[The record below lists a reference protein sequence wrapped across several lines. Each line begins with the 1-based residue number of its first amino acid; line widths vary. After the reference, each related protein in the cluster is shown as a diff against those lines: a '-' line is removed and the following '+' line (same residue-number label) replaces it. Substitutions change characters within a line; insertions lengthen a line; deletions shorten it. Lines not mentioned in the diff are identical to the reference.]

1 MLRMLRD
8 PLLTPALDAGEV
20 GLGEINGHPARL
32 LVDIGEVVEQGLH
45 WDCGL
50 GGDRVNGVAP
60 AVEQPRVLNLVSGV
74 GDGRSTRGRRL
85 RPRRGRAPRVQR

>member
-60 AVEQPRVLNLVSGV
+60 AVERPRVLDLASGV
-74 GDGRSTRGRRL
+74 GDGPVNA
-85 RPRRGRAPRVQR
+85 RPAASRRRGRAPHVQR